1 MIRSDDVKKQILLIS
16 IFCIFCFQSVG
27 FSKEIYNIN
36 GRVSATT
43 SDLWYY
49 SSIKDNEFMKTIFCI
64 ELNHDTVVA
73 LKQFK
78 NKVKCKS
85 FANLTNEEKSIFRD
99 LAIASTTE
107 ALRQR
112 GYNVYINKVDIGKNM
127 VSVGYTLENIDGSFF
142 AFELYTVKDFVCY
155 CLISTGSE
163 VTKYE
168 SFSVMKTLKAD
179 GLPFNEWAGIL

>member
-1 MIRSDDVKKQILLIS
+1 MKKQILLIS

-49 SSIKDNEFMKTIFCI
+49 SSINDNEFMKTIFCI

-73 LKQFK
+73 LKETK
-78 NKVKCKS
+78 NEEVKVDESVLEEIK
-85 FANLTNEEKSIFRD
+85 EMEKSIFRD